1 MSELRYD
8 WDELSDEVID
18 DIIANE
24 IDYLEYLIEL
34 DEERKYWS
42 RG

>member
-8 WDELSDEVID
+8 WDELSDETID

-34 DEERKYWS
+34 DEERQSW
-42 RG
+42 G